1 MMNKKCAK
9 CLHRNFCVMFREGT
23 SSEIEACD
31 KFRSATRALTRD
43 ERQKL
48 YAFWNERGRNAESE
62 KKLYDDI

>member
-1 MMNKKCAK
+1 MMC
-9 CLHRNFCVMFREGT
+9 REGT

-48 YAFWNERGRNAESE
+48 FNFWHDRSVRITEE
-62 KKLYDDI
+62 KKKYGEL